1 MCLRYIRHKRVNVN
15 GVTYSYVPC
24 GKCADCRRKEREAW
38 KFRLFS
44 EFLSLK
50 KQGWN
55 VGFLTLTYDPDSLPT
70 IPEACFKDVS
80 QYRPIPC
87 FDRSTVREWINSIR
101 HYCKYHYHFVNGQ
114 NVRYFVTSE
123 YGSNTHRPHYHAIL
137 AWPSVMSYEEM
148 HAVCKHYWT
157 KGLVGPKNPQ
167 GDSQCQSFEV
177 VGDPTHALAYCSEYV
192 SKDIDFVDAVK
203 DVRLY
208 DNVREYEEMTD
219 ERAYAQMYRNC
230 VPFHIQSQSLGW
242 ETFKSLDDDEKQSI
256 LLDGMQLVGD
266 DHMYAVPV
274 YVKNKLCYDNY
285 YVFDET
291 GKRLCR
297 RQASEF
303 FERNREEIFER
314 KSSYW
319 TDRLRK
325 MNRAFLEESGVESEL
340 VDKYSEALSYQ
351 WECVE
356 DQFSLS
362 GFSLSKFS
370 LSGIERIGEYYLAY
384 HGVPSNRCY
393 DIPLV
398 EQWMLRY
405 RHPDAVAESFA
416 DEQWPVIDSY
426 RLSHLHVLFDLIVS
440 AYSYV
445 DAVKLDDRDA
455 KERLKKKLLDFWNNI
470 VR

>member
-1 MCLRYIRHKRVNVN
+1 MCLRYIKHKKVNAN
-15 GVTYSYVPC
+15 GVSYSYVPC

-55 VGFLTLTYDPDSLPT
+55 VGFITLTYDEDSLPT
-70 IPEACFKDVS
+70 IPEVCFKDES

-87 FDRSTVREWINSIR
+87 FDKVTVREWINDIR

-114 NVRYFVTSE
+114 NVRYFIVSE
-123 YGSNTHRPHYHAIL
+123 YGSLTHRPHYHAIL
-137 AWPSVMSYEEM
+137 AWPPVMSYNEM
-148 HAVCKHYWT
+148 HALCKHYWT
-157 KGLVGPKNPQ
+157 KGLVGPKNPE
-167 GDSQCQSFEV
+167 GDSECKSFEV
-177 VGDPTHALAYCSEYV
+177 VGDPSHALAYCTEYV

-208 DNVREYEEMTD
+208 DNVRDYEELTD
-219 ERAYAQMYRNC
+219 GRAYAQMYRNC
-230 VPFHIQSQSLGW
+230 VPFHIQSQSLGM

-256 LLDGMQLVGD
+256 LLDGMSLVGD
-266 DHMYAVPV
+266 DHIYSVPL
-274 YVKNKLCYDNY
+274 YIKNKLCYDNY

-314 KSSYW
+314 KVSYW

-325 MNRAFLEESGVESEL
+325 VDRAFLEESGVDAEV
-340 VDKYSEALSYQ
+340 VDKLSQALTHQ
-351 WECVE
+351 WRYVE
-356 DQFSLS
+356 SQMTLDDIS
-362 GFSLSKFS
+362 
-370 LSGIERIGEYYLAY
+370 RIGAYYLAY
-384 HGVPSNRCY
+384 HGIASNRCY

-405 RHPDAVAESFA
+405 RHPDAVADAFA

-426 RLSHLHVLFDLIVS
+426 RISHLRLLFDVISS

-445 DAVKLDDRDA
+445 ESVKLNDRENQD
-455 KERLKKKLLDFWNNI
+455 RLKKKILDFYNNM
-470 VR
+470 R